1 MAYIKTVWE
10 NGDVITKEKLN
21 NIEDGIA
28 NAGGGGSPMKSTTYA
43 ELLAMRNAG
52 TLTPGMQ
59 YRITD
64 YVCTTT
70 QEESRAVS
78 HPFDVIV
85 VADDASTL
93 NENARACLHEGDTY
107 YTAEN
112 RSANLEAW
120 ELKYCIDNDR
130 NRFGWADATNGKGV
144 IFWMKDERGNEC
156 SYDFKQIQFKRYKI
170 TECTVQSLVG
180 MFTTL
185 EHAAAITAI
194 DETNPVWLYTFSVY
208 DSNADTPTYE
218 DGSVAVMDE
227 TTGCMV
233 YGNVIECYQNNVEE
247 TGPYIYC
254 LNNIVLA
261 NSFECF
267 CYNNT
272 FDYNCYNN
280 TFDYNCYN
288 NTFSIACNTNT
299 FGDNCYNNTF
309 SIACNT
315 NTFGD
320 GCCNNTFGD
329 NCRNNTFGDNCYNN
343 IFGDKC
349 RNNTFSDGCFRNI
362 FGVNC
367 YENVFGKNCS
377 ANIFSIE
384 CEGNIFGNYCNC
396 NIFENDCSGSTFGD
410 GCCNNVFGVGCG
422 SNIFDHDCS
431 DNTFSDGCF
440 SNVFGYDCRNNTLG
454 NACYNNTF
462 GNHCSINIFEIM
474 CIFINIPA
482 EAQEEED
489 PVVSKQF
496 YHILSGTSGTES
508 APLTIPGTGGNNY
521 VTYVGLNSSG
531 ELKTW
536 VPADLVTSP

>member
-64 YVCTTT
+64 YICTTT

-85 VADDASTL
+85 VADDASIL
-93 NENARACLHEGDTY
+93 NENARACLHEGDAY

-112 RSANLEAW
+112 HSANLEAW

-170 TECTVQSLVG
+170 TECTVQDLVG

-208 DSNADTPTYE
+208 DLNADTPTYE

-227 TTGCMV
+227 TTGCIV
-233 YGNVIECYQNNVEE
+233 CGNVITSCRSYADMTGY
-247 TGPYIYC
+247 TGPYIYY
-254 LNNIVLA
+254 LNDIVFINLFSNYCSYNTIGGDCVRITFGAACTNNTFGGGCGDITFSGCTGNTFGSYCGNITFGEACTNNTFGNDCTNNTFEGGCSNITFGNGCGSNTFGSNCNANFFGNDCTNNTFEESCSNITFGSGCGA
-261 NSFECF
+261 NSFGDM
-267 CYNNT
+267 CYNITFGSGCGSNTFGNDCSNNT
-272 FDYNCYNN
+272 FGSGCGANSFGNDCSNN
-280 TFDYNCYN
+280 TFGEDC
-288 NTFSIACNTNT
+288 
-299 FGDNCYNNTF
+299 G
-309 SIACNT
+309 
-315 NTFGD
+315 
-320 GCCNNTFGD
+320 NNTFGD
-329 NCRNNTFGDNCYNN
+329 YCRSNTFDAWCQ
-343 IFGDKC
+343 
-349 RNNTFSDGCFRNI
+349 
-362 FGVNC
+362 
-367 YENVFGKNCS
+367 
-377 ANIFSIE
+377 
-384 CEGNIFGNYCNC
+384 
-396 NIFENDCSGSTFGD
+396 
-410 GCCNNVFGVGCG
+410 
-422 SNIFDHDCS
+422 
-431 DNTFSDGCF
+431 
-440 SNVFGYDCRNNTLG
+440 
-454 NACYNNTF
+454 
-462 GNHCSINIFEIM
+462 
-474 CIFINIPA
+474 FINMPSGTSA
-482 EAQEEED
+482 A
-489 PVVSKQF
+489 PKQF
-496 YHILSGTSGTES
+496 YHVLSGTSGTYS
-508 APLTIPGTGGNNY
+508 NRLTISGAGSNSY

-536 VPADLVTSP
+536 VPADLVTVPD